1 MRRLTSSITVSKE
14 TYETTPSTKRMLW
27 NFHTEINPN
36 VFIRLNLNNFG
47 KIKIVRVTTPTKDQT
62 FKIVRR
68 KK

>member
-1 MRRLTSSITVSKE
+1 MRRLTSITVSKE

-27 NFHTEINPN
+27 HFLSEINLD